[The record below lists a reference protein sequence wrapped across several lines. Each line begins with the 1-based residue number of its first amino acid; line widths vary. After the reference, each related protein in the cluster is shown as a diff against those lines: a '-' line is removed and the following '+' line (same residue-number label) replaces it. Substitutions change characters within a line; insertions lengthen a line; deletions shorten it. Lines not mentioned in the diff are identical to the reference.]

1 MSATLHLKIATPA
14 SVLFDSDQVT
24 ALRAE
29 DESGSFGILPG
40 HIDFLTVLTPSVLR
54 WHGAG
59 GRMQYC
65 AVEAGVLRV
74 NRGCDITIA
83 CRDGVLG
90 ESLEQLETQ
99 IQAARE
105 KRLDA
110 VRRSRVEQT
119 RIHAQA
125 VRQLL
130 RYLRPGPTAAN
141 GLSTGAAGPDDAD
154 ANS

>member
-1 MSATLHLKIATPA
+1 MSTTLHLTIATPA
-14 SVLFDSDQVT
+14 KMLFDGEQVT

-54 WHGAG
+54 WHGADG
-59 GRMQYC
+59 QMHYC
-65 AVEAGVLRV
+65 AVEEGVLSVRSG
-74 NRGCDITIA
+74 RDITIA
-83 CRDGVLG
+83 CRDGVLSD
-90 ESLEQLETQ
+90 SLEALELQ
-99 IQAARE
+99 IQVARE

-119 RIHAQA
+119 RVHAQA

-130 RYLRPGPTAAN
+130 HYLRPGKRSEN
-141 GLSTGAAGPDDAD
+141 GS
-154 ANS
+154 

>member
-14 SVLFDSDQVT
+14 AVLFDSRQVT

-40 HIDFLTVLTPSVLR
+40 HVDFLTVLIPSVLR
-54 WHGAG
+54 WHGADG
-59 GRMQYC
+59 QMHYC
-65 AVEAGVLRV
+65 AVEEGALRV
-74 NRGCDITIA
+74 IDGNEVTIA

-90 ESLEQLETQ
+90 GTLEILETQ
-99 IQAARE
+99 IQAVRE

-110 VRRSRVEQT
+110 MRRSRVEQT

-130 RYLRPGPTAAN
+130 RYLRPSSRTAN
-141 GLSTGAAGPDDAD
+141 GMGGTE
-154 ANS
+154 ANTNERDIGS

>member
-1 MSATLHLKIATPA
+1 MSTTLHLKIATPA
-14 SVLFDSDQVT
+14 TVLFDNEQVT

-54 WHGAG
+54 WHGADG
-59 GRMQYC
+59 QMHYC
-65 AVEAGVLRV
+65 AVEEGVLSVRSG
-74 NRGCDITIA
+74 RDITIA
-83 CRDGVLG
+83 CRDGVLSD
-90 ESLEQLETQ
+90 SLEALELQ
-99 IQAARE
+99 IQVARE

-119 RIHAQA
+119 RVHAQA

-130 RYLRPGPTAAN
+130 HYLRPGKRSEN
-141 GLSTGAAGPDDAD
+141 GS
-154 ANS
+154 